1 MRQAL
6 VSNPRGCGAGP
17 LRPRRLEGR
26 VRHRHGGTCCSDLM
40 AGTRAIA
47 ESMVPPCAG
56 PSSRRPRVAGAE
68 ISSTRMAKLSPDTKR
83 PARSVHQRVASRRSS
98 PRQRAPAVPIEHLLE
113 ALPDAV
119 VIVDAGG
126 QIVYANGLL
135 ETLSGYRREELLGQ
149 LIEFLVPERF
159 RQLHTKHRSG
169 YVANPRARPMGVNL
183 DIYLRRTDGTEFPAD
198 IALSPLQ
205 TAGCMVVVAAV
216 RDATERKQAQMR
228 LHRLAVLEDRERIAK
243 ELHDGVIQA
252 LFAVGMNLQATEA
265 KAGDPEAVRAR
276 ISGAVD
282 SIDVAIRDLRNYIF
296 GLRPGILADRQLD
309 QALHQ
314 LAEEFQEKSGVVTA
328 VEIDERVAAQFGN
341 SATQLVQVT
350 REALSNVARH
360 AQATTCRVSLLQH
373 DESAVLEID
382 DDGRGFKPGRGSSRG
397 QGLSHMRE
405 RVEAIGGTFSVE
417 SASGEGT
424 TVRVQLPL

>member
-1 MRQAL
+1 MLLRHYGRHSSDRRVDSPA
-6 VSNPRGCGAGP
+6 VFGTIEAGAP
-17 LRPRRLEGR
+17 E
-26 VRHRHGGTCCSDLM
+26 
-40 AGTRAIA
+40 AI
-47 ESMVPPCAG
+47 
-56 PSSRRPRVAGAE
+56 GAE
-68 ISSTRMAKLSPDTKR
+68 ISSTPMAKPGPTAKR
-83 PARSVHQRVASRRSS
+83 PPRSAHQRVDARKPS
-98 PRQRAPAVPIEHLLE
+98 PQQRAPAVPIEHLLE

-119 VIVDAGG
+119 VLVDARG
-126 QIVYANGLL
+126 QIAYANGQL
-135 ETLSGYRREELLGQ
+135 ETLSGYSRGELFGQ

-159 RQLHTKHRSG
+159 RELHTKHRRG

-183 DIYLRRTDGTEFPAD
+183 DIYLRRKDGTEFPAD

-205 TAGCMVVVAAV
+205 TDTGMVVVAAL
-216 RDATERKQAQMR
+216 RDATERKEAQTR

-276 ISGAVD
+276 LSGAVD

-309 QALHQ
+309 QALH
-314 LAEEFQEKSGVVTA
+314 LLVAEFQEKSGVVTA
-328 VEIDERVAAQFGN
+328 VQIDERVAAQFGN
-341 SATQLVQVT
+341 TATQLVQVT

-360 AQATTCRVSLLQH
+360 AQATTCRVSLLQR

-382 DDGRGFKPGRGSSRG
+382 DDGRGFKPGRGGSRG
-397 QGLSHMRE
+397 QGLRNMRE
-405 RVEAIGGTFSVE
+405 RIEAIGGTFSVE
-417 SASGEGT
+417 SSPAEGT
-424 TVRVQLPL
+424 TVRIRLPL